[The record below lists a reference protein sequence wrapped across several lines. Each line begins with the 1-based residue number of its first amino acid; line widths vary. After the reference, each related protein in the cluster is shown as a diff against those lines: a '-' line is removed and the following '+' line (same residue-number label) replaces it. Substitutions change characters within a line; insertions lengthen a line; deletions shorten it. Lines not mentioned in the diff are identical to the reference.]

1 LIDPHNIERATV
13 TGEAKSDR
21 QSYCERGVAYGQTGS
36 AGLGVSAMQDA
47 NYFLDKAEQCFKLSL
62 LVGPNHEV
70 ASALQSMGNEF
81 MTKAV
86 EIDTER
92 DRKEK
97 SRQ

>member
-1 LIDPHNIERATV
+1 
-13 TGEAKSDR
+13 
-21 QSYCERGVAYGQTGS
+21 
-36 AGLGVSAMQDA
+36 MQDA
-47 NYFLDKAEQCFKLSL
+47 NYFLDKAEQCFMLSL
-62 LVGPNHEV
+62 LVGPNREV